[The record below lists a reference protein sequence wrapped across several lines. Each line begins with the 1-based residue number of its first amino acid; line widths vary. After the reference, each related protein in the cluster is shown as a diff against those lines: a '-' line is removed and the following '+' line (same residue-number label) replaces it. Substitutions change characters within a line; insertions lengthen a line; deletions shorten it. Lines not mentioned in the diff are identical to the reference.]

1 MDILKIDRIIRYY
14 WSEHVKNVDEDVY
27 RSLLNGEGVISYN
40 KNEKPFPYDYANSLE
55 IIVQAVTI
63 TRMLIEL
70 HNYFK
75 IKPSTKSK
83 YEELESSLNYRL
95 ANQSLNEMVYKKI
108 PDIINSILD
117 DEKPA

>member
-14 WSEHVKNVDEDVY
+14 WSEHVKNLDENVY

>member
-27 RSLLNGEGVISYN
+27 RSLLKGEGVNSYK
-40 KNEKPFPYDYANSLE
+40 KNEKPFSDSYTNSLE

-70 HNYFK
+70 RNYFK
-75 IKPSTKSK
+75 LKPSTKSK

-95 ANQSLNEMVYKKI
+95 ANQSLNKRFTKNS
-108 PDIINSILD
+108 DIINSILN
-117 DEKPA
+117 DENPA

>member
-1 MDILKIDRIIRYY
+1 L
-14 WSEHVKNVDEDVY
+14 SEHVKNVDEDVY
-27 RSLLNGEGVISYN
+27 RSLLNGEGVISYK
-40 KNEKPFPYDYANSLE
+40 KNERPFPDSYLNSLE
-55 IIVQAVTI
+55 IIVQAYTI

-70 HNYFK
+70 RNYFK
-75 IKPSTKSK
+75 LKPSTKSK

-95 ANQSLNEMVYKKI
+95 ANQSLNETVYKKI